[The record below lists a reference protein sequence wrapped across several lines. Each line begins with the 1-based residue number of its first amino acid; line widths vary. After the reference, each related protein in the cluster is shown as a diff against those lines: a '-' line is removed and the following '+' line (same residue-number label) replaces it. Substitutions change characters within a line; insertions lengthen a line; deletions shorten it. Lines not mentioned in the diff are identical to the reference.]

1 MPPNFAFHAWNG
13 ALDMPCLR
21 QSSVTTAPASASFRM
36 PMICSS
42 ENRSRFIRPS
52 LHRVGP

>member
-42 ENRSRFIRPS
+42 ENRFRVIRPS